1 MVILVLMNER
11 ELIFSFVNRFPWIVA
26 ILCILLAVFVTF
38 PKIQKM
44 FQIQGN
50 LPGATSEM
58 QTVVQKNQSRSRASD
73 YWEITTDSGFNER
86 ITFEAWSK
94 LNIGDLIELRRIGPS
109 NELYAKDGI
118 FTEAGNF
125 IFDYVL
131 LFLEICGALF
141 FSYKFLNM
149 RKPVS

>member
-1 MVILVLMNER
+1 MNER
-11 ELIFSFVNRFPWIVA
+11 ELIFSFFNRFPWLVV
-26 ILCILLAVFVTF
+26 ILCVLLAVFVTF
-38 PKIQKM
+38 PKLQKM
-44 FQIQGN
+44 FQIQGS
-50 LPGATSEM
+50 LPGATSELQM
-58 QTVVQKNQSRSRASD
+58 VVQKNQSQSRASD

-94 LNIGDLIELRRIGPS
+94 LKIGDPIELRRIGTS

-131 LFLEICGALF
+131 LFLEVCGALF
-141 FSYKFLNM
+141 FGFRFMNE
-149 RKPVS
+149 RKRMT